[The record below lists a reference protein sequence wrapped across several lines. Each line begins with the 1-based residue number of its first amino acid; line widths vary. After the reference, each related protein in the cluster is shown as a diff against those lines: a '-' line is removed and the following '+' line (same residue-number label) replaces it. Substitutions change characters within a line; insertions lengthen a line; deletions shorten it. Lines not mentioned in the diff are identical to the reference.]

1 MPAHIEGTEYSKPI
15 DAQWARIGT
24 RVATKRGE
32 LGLSQAALG
41 AMIRSK
47 RKPNGLTAGAIGQLE
62 KGMSKLD
69 MENFDKLSTVLGV
82 SREWL
87 LTGSENASELARAL
101 DARELALL
109 QGFRRQPE
117 EVKAAVSRW
126 LQGGSAGRPPPKK
139 ARKSRG

>member
-87 LTGSENASELARAL
+87 LTGSGEC
-101 DARELALL
+101 
-109 QGFRRQPE
+109 
-117 EVKAAVSRW
+117 V
-126 LQGGSAGRPPPKK
+126 
-139 ARKSRG
+139 